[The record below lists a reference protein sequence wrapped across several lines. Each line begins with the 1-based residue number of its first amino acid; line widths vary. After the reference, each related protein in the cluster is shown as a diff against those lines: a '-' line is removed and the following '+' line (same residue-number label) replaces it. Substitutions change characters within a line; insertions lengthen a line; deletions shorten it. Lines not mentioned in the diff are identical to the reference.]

1 MGRRADLRIV
11 DPILS
16 TLARGY
22 IFPELAC
29 EALFPVVRVEK
40 EAGKLP
46 QFGKEAFRIYQTE
59 RALRAKSNR
68 INPEDYDSIDIAL
81 QEHDLEYPIDYRE
94 RDEADGVLPLERW
107 ATNVV
112 TKGLRIR
119 CEKKCADLA
128 QDPAKY
134 AVGSKLALAA
144 DADKFDNY
152 VNSDPLGVIDDS
164 KDSVRQKIGTEPN
177 TAVIAYNVWKKLKR
191 HPQLLNLIKY
201 SQKGVVTIDLLKE
214 ILEIPNLV
222 IGRSA
227 YDNEAGG
234 ALTDC
239 WSKSIVLAYVP
250 TKGNG
255 EERVEYEPS
264 YGYTFGKK
272 NQPVVDTYVEGGKV
286 QIIRNT
292 DIFNP
297 YIVGAEAGYL
307 IYNAIK

>member
-1 MGRRADLRIV
+1 MSRTAKLRIV

-29 EALFPVVRVEK
+29 ETLFPMVRIEK
-40 EAGKLP
+40 EAGELP

-68 INPEDYDSIDIAL
+68 INPEDYGSIDVKL
-81 QEHDLEYPIDYRE
+81 KEHDLEYPIDYRE
-94 RDEADGVLPLERW
+94 REESANVLPLERW

-128 QDPAKY
+128 QNPANY
-134 AVGSKLALAA
+134 AAGNKLALAGG
-144 DADKFDNY
+144 DKFSDY
-152 VNSDPLGVIDDS
+152 VNSSPTGVFDDA
-164 KDSVRQKIGTEPN
+164 KDQVRQTIGAEPN

-191 HPQLLNLIKY
+191 HPELLGLIKY
-201 SQKGVVTIDLLKE
+201 SQKGVLTLDLLKE
-214 ILEIPNLV
+214 IIEVENVV

-234 ALTDC
+234 PLVDV
-239 WSKSIVLAYVP
+239 WSNTIVMAYVP
-250 TKGNG
+250 KQQADT
-255 EERVEYEPS
+255 ERTEYDPS
-264 YGYTFGKK
+264 FGYTFGKK
-272 NQPVVDTYVEGGKV
+272 NQPTVDTYVEGGKV

-292 DIFNP
+292 DIFEP

-307 IYNAIK
+307 IYNAI

>member
-1 MGRRADLRIV
+1 MGRTANLRIV

-16 TLARGY
+16 ALARGY

-29 EALFPVVRVEK
+29 EKLFPIVRIDK

-68 INPEDYDSIDIAL
+68 INPEDYGSIDVVL
-81 QEHDLEYPIDYRE
+81 TEHDLEYPIDYRE
-94 RDEADGVLPLERW
+94 RQESENVLPLERW

-112 TKGLRIR
+112 TKALRIR

-128 QDPAKY
+128 QNPANY
-134 AVGSKLALAA
+134 AAGNKLALVGG
-144 DADKFDNY
+144 DKFSDK
-152 VNSDPLGVIDDS
+152 VNSDPLGVLDDG
-164 KDSVRQKIGTEPN
+164 KDAVRQKIGVEPN
-177 TAVIAYNVWKKLKR
+177 TIVIGYQVWKKLKR
-191 HPQLLNLIKY
+191 HPQLVDLIKF
-201 SQKGVVTIDLLKE
+201 SQKGVVSSSIFAEAVE
-214 ILEIPNLV
+214 IENVV

-227 YDNEAGG
+227 YDSEVAGAG
-234 ALTDC
+234 LTDV
-239 WSKSIVLAYVP
+239 WGNSIVMAYVP
-250 TKGNG
+250 ANGSG
-255 EERVEYEPS
+255 EERTEYEPS

-292 DIFNP
+292 DIFEP
-297 YIVGAEAGYL
+297 YIVGAEGGYL
-307 IYNAIK
+307 IYDVV

>member
-1 MGRRADLRIV
+1 MGRRDALRIV

-22 IFPELAC
+22 VFPELAC

-68 INPEDYDSIDIAL
+68 INPEDYDSIDVVL
-81 QEHDLEYPIDYRE
+81 KEHDLEYPIDYRE
-94 RDEADGVLPLERW
+94 RDEAANVLPLERW

-128 QDPAKY
+128 QNPANYPAGNKI
-134 AVGSKLALAA
+134 ALVGG
-144 DADKFDNY
+144 DKFSDY
-152 VNSDPLGVIDDS
+152 ANSAPLGVFDDG
-164 KDSVRQKIGTEPN
+164 KDAVRQRIGVEPN
-177 TAVIAYNVWKKLKR
+177 TAVVPYNVWKKLKR
-191 HPQLLNLIKY
+191 HPELLGLLKY
-201 SQKGVVTIDLLKE
+201 SQRGILTVDLFKE
-214 ILEIPNLV
+214 MIEMENVV
-222 IGRSA
+222 IGKSA

-234 ALTDC
+234 PLVDV
-239 WSKSIVLAYVP
+239 WSNAIVMAYVP
-250 TKGNG
+250 KKQ
-255 EERVEYEPS
+255 EDAERTEYEPS

-286 QIIRNT
+286 QLIRNT
-292 DIFNP
+292 DIFEP

-307 IYNAIK
+307 IYDAI